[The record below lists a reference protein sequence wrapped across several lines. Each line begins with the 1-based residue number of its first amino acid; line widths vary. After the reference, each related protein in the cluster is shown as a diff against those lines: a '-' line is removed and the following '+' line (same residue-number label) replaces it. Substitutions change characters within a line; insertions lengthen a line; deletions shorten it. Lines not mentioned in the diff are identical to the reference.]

1 MRVRRLENKVWL
13 KCGRNLF
20 IIDKWEQR
28 SKTAMDPGVLA
39 QADEIYLF
47 VDIFYLMLLL
57 IYTFYY
63 CCKTIC
69 TELCVVLGSP
79 TTNRWTDL

>member
-1 MRVRRLENKVWL
+1 MGVLATVM
-13 KCGRNLF
+13 
-20 IIDKWEQR
+20 QR

-47 VDIFYLMLLL
+47 VDIFYLMLIL
-57 IYTFYY
+57 IYTFYF